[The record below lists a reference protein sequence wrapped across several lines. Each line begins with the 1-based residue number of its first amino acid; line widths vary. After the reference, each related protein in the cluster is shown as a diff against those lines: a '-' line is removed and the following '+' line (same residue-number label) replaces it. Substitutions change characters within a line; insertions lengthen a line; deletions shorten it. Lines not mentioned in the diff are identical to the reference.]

1 MTLAN
6 EKPFSFQNRKT
17 NKKTKEEREEFTF
30 KAKPI
35 PWFCSVDLLKK
46 KEEAEILRNER
57 IAKLAQENLAKAK
70 LPPRME
76 KDFLEKQ
83 AKKVFEQQSSKRPAS
98 SQGRVKQPP
107 NFDRLH
113 KEFQLALER
122 KRKENKTTEICEF
135 KFSSNIKQTSKIIP

>member
-6 EKPFSFQNRKT
+6 EKPFSFENRKT
-17 NKKTKEEREEFTF
+17 NKKTKEEREDFVF

-46 KEEAEILRNER
+46 KQEEEILRNER
-57 IAKLAQENLAKAK
+57 IAKVAQENLAKAR

-76 KDFLEKQ
+76 KDFLQKE
-83 AKKVFEQQSSKRPAS
+83 AKKMQDQNVNKRPAS
-98 SQGRVKQPP
+98 SQPRVKEPP

-113 KEFQLALER
+113 KEF
-122 KRKENKTTEICEF
+122 
-135 KFSSNIKQTSKIIP
+135 